1 LDGVASNEQIPG
13 VTDDAFYKYDA
24 EDEPENPLHS
34 LYRISLA
41 LPILRHRAA
50 EASTSAEIAAR
61 LSKPVDIVTLEK
73 IIEDAQAVDTALQDW
88 ATTLPW
94 TFRYCSVSCLASPTT
109 SPESTPIWPG
119 LVHIYNNCF
128 IASFLNNYR
137 IMRIYLQE
145 LIAKCLV
152 HLEPSDIFASNSRQG
167 QVFYT
172 LRTMVDEICGT
183 VPYLSGD
190 HIPGMPSFL
199 LGTSA
204 GDKATS
210 SALPVGSWLS
220 LRPLYV
226 ASQVTCVP
234 QLQKRWIH
242 GRLLAIAREHGY
254 KIARDIGREAS
265 PGVNVLANGQDQ
277 RILELETADVNS

>member
-1 LDGVASNEQIPG
+1 

-24 EDEPENPLHS
+24 EDEPGNPLHS

-41 LPILRHRAA
+41 LPILRHRAT
-50 EASTSAEIAAR
+50 EASESAETAQR
-61 LSKPVDIVTLEK
+61 LGKPVDIVTLEK

-88 ATTLPW
+88 LTTLPS
-94 TFRYCSVSCLASPTT
+94 TFRYCSISCLASPPTEPASTT
-109 SPESTPIWPG
+109 IWPG
-119 LVHIYNNCF
+119 LVHIYSNCF

-137 IMRIYLQE
+137 IMRIYIQE

-152 HLEPSDIFASNSRQG
+152 HIGSDDTLASNSRQG
-167 QVFYT
+167 QLLYT

-190 HIPGMPSFL
+190 EIPGMPSFL
-199 LGTSA
+199 LSTS
-204 GDKATS
+204 GGNQATS
-210 SALPVGSWLS
+210 SVLPVGSWLN

-265 PGVNVLANGQDQ
+265 PGLDMLVDGQDQ
-277 RILELETADVNS
+277 RILELETMNANG

>member
-1 LDGVASNEQIPG
+1 M
-13 VTDDAFYKYDA
+13 TDDAFYKYDA
-24 EDEPENPLHS
+24 EDEPGNCLHS

-41 LPILRHRAA
+41 LPTLRDRTTKAA
-50 EASTSAEIAAR
+50 HSADIAKR
-61 LSKPVDIVTLEK
+61 LSKPVDIASLEK
-73 IIEDAQAVDTALQDW
+73 LISDAQAVDTALQHW
-88 ATTLPW
+88 LTTLPAS
-94 TFRYCSVSCLASPTT
+94 FRYCSISCLAAPPAN
-109 SPESTPIWPG
+109 PESIAVWPG
-119 LVHIYNNCF
+119 LVHIYSNCF

-145 LIAKCLV
+145 LIAKCLA
-152 HLEPSDIFASNSRQG
+152 HLSPDDALASNSRQG
-167 QVFYT
+167 QVLYT
-172 LRTMVDEICGT
+172 LRAMVDEICGT

-190 HIPGMPSFL
+190 EVAAVPSL
-199 LGTSA
+199 LSNGSA
-204 GDKATS
+204 DKVS
-210 SALPVGSWLS
+210 PSAIPVGSWLN

-265 PGVNVLANGQDQ
+265 PGPQVEMDVPQGGRQ
-277 RILELETADVNS
+277 RMLELGTTNPGD